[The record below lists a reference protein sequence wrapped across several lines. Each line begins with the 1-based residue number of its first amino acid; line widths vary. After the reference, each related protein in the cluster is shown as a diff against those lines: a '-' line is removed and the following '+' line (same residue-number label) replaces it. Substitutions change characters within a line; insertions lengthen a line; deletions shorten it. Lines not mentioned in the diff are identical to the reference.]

1 MIIKKRIRNF
11 KVNLDIKIKDRGD
24 IILSENELINLKI
37 KGKKNEIVA
46 KKWGFYLTPSI
57 NKRLNQN
64 GFKCAIIVNEKKK
77 FFLTL
82 VLNNKESLKSF
93 KNYLRKDKQ
102 KLVTYLSNK
111 KLRKLLSE
119 KNN

>member
-1 MIIKKRIRNF
+1 MIIKKRTRKF
-11 KVNLDIKIKDRGD
+11 KVNFDLKISDRGD
-24 IILSENELINLKI
+24 ISLSENEMINLI
-37 KGKKNEIVA
+37 TKGKKNEIVA

-57 NKRLNQN
+57 NKRLIHN
-64 GFKCAIIVNEKKK
+64 GFRCAIIVNQKKK

-82 VLNNKESLKSF
+82 VVNNKKSLKNF
-93 KNYLRKDKQ
+93 KSYLRKDKQ

-111 KLRKLLSE
+111 KLTELLSE